1 MANRRKGEGQT
12 ALITGASS
20 GIGLELA
27 RCFAEDGYNLVL
39 VSHSAAA
46 LEAEA
51 ANSRVSLTSAQLT
64 LPAISASA
72 MRAQSLPKRSAS
84 ALSISM
90 LWSTTPAMERQ
101 APSTEAILPP
111 SLV

>member
-39 VSHSAAA
+39 VSRSAAA

-51 ANSRVSLTSAQLT
+51 AKLVGEFNVSAVAIARDLGQRDAGTELAQT
-64 LPAISASA
+64 LGD
-72 MRAQSLPKRSAS
+72 

-90 LWSTTPAMERQ
+90 CWSTTPAMERQ
-101 APSTEAILPP
+101 APSTEAIFPP